1 MRVLVNIT
9 FVAFIKALYEK
20 VVFVSGVIYHL
31 KLTMVGV
38 WVNKVNF
45 GSTGV
50 IKSQNVIQYWNLYHV
65 LEKRGVFLI
74 ASVHK

>member
-1 MRVLVNIT
+1 MQVLINTT
-9 FVAFIKALYEK
+9 FVASIKALHEK
-20 VVFVSGVIYHL
+20 VVFISGVIYHL

-50 IKSQNVIQYWNLYHV
+50 IKS
-65 LEKRGVFLI
+65 
-74 ASVHK
+74 